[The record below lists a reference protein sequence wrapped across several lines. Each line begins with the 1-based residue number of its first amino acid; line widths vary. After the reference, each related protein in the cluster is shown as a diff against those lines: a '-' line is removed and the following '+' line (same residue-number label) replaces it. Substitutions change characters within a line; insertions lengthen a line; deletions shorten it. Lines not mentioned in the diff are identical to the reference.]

1 MTGIPI
7 HQGQLKNDLYQLF
20 PSHVHPSTPQALIGE
35 KSSSQCW
42 HKRLGHPTL
51 RIVNL
56 ILSKFQLLV
65 SNKQALQPCTT
76 CPQAKGHQLP
86 FSPSTTSICNPL
98 ELLYS
103 DVWGASPTLSLKGN
117 RYYVSF
123 VDAFS
128 RFTWVYPMQ
137 SKSEVMPIFL
147 KFQTMVER
155 LLNAK
160 IKSVQIDWGGEYRSL
175 HTHFQ
180 STRINHR
187 ISCPHT
193 HQQGCVERKHRHLI
207 ETTLALLA
215 DSSLPKT
222 FWDEAYLAS
231 CYLINRMPTPLLK
244 NISPFQKLFSRV
256 PDYKFLKVFGCACF
270 PNLRHHNSNK
280 FSLRSKQCLFLR

>member
-7 HQGQLKNDLYQLF
+7 HQGQLKNGLYQLF

-56 ILSKFQLLV
+56 ILSKFQLPV

-222 FWDEAYLAS
+222 FWDEAWS
-231 CYLINRMPTPLLK
+231 CFLLLDQPDAHSFVEKSLLLK
-244 NISPFQKLFSRV
+244 NSSFGSRIINFL
-256 PDYKFLKVFGCACF
+256 KFLGVLAFLILNPTIPISFLCD
-270 PNLRHHNSNK
+270 PNNVCS
-280 FSLRSKQCLFLR
+280 